1 MARIIWDAD
10 ADRIYETGVSKC
22 VLYPKTAANGGYDN
36 GVAWNGITSIS
47 ESPSGGEPQAIYADD
62 IKYLNLLSNEELGLS
77 IEAYTYPDEF
87 AVCDGSASLLAGLTI
102 GQQKRKEFGLC
113 FKTVVG
119 NAEEGNDYGY
129 KLHIIY
135 GCLAAPAERGHQTIN
150 DSPEAMT
157 MSWSVSTTPVSFSI
171 TQDNNT
177 VVKTTAQIVIDS
189 SKMDASGL
197 AKLKDLED
205 ILYGTDSGSGTG
217 SGSDP
222 RLPLPAE
229 VFQTLS

>member
-1 MARIIWDAD
+1 MSRIVWDAD
-10 ADRIYETGVSKC
+10 AERIYETGVSKC
-22 VLYPKTAANGGYDN
+22 VLYPKTGANGAYAK

-62 IKYLNLLSNEELGLS
+62 IKYLNLLSNEELGVS

-87 AVCDGSASLLAGLTI
+87 AVCDGSEALLSGLTI

-119 NAEEGNDYGY
+119 NAEDGNDYGY

-157 MSWSVSTTPVSFSI
+157 MSWSVTTTPVNFDV
-171 TQDNNT
+171 TENNET
-177 VVKTTAQIVIDS
+177 VTKTTAQIIIDS
-189 SKMDASGL
+189 TKVDA
-197 AKLKDLED
+197 AKLTALEN
-205 ILYGTDSGSGTG
+205 ILYGTDGAGSGQTG
-217 SGSDP
+217 TDP

-229 VFQTLS
+229 IVSTLS